1 MKHIN
6 VVIVTILFLSTTHI
20 VAQTADDPW
29 QIGLS
34 FNAVDV
40 YPTGADGMIRLP
52 HRVIFLK
59 MYSILAIT
67 GILEAHRSL

>member
-1 MKHIN
+1 MKHLN
-6 VVIVTILFLSTTHI
+6 VLIATILFLYTTHI

-40 YPTGADGMIRLP
+40 
-52 HRVIFLK
+52 
-59 MYSILAIT
+59 
-67 GILEAHRSL
+67 